1 MREEKEFATTGKQK
15 VSVREETNAVSDTR
29 VMIVKNR
36 HQKPLHPLSHHH
48 QEVGVR
54 REERSLR
61 GRSPSGK
68 TNRQP
73 CKNLLKGTCTKLPCD
88 YWHPPGCQFYQSE
101 SGCNFGTDCSFPHW
115 KVEEQPSK
123 RTRKGGDKRAV
134 ATVKDVR
141 LGCESQ
147 DVEPASI
154 FSDFTEGHKIFATS
168 STSTIHKSCA
178 PSSKHQ
184 RKPRS
189 IAE

>member
-88 YWHPPGCQFYQSE
+88 YWHPPGCQFYQFE

-123 RTRKGGDKRAV
+123 RTRKGGDKGSCNSERCATGLRIAGRRAGQHLQRLHGR
-134 ATVKDVR
+134 AQNFCDQFDEYDSQELRSVK
-141 LGCESQ
+141 Q
-147 DVEPASI
+147 
-154 FSDFTEGHKIFATS
+154 TS
-168 STSTIHKSCA
+168 EKTKVH
-178 PSSKHQ
+178 
-184 RKPRS
+184 R
-189 IAE
+189 